1 MICVSRRPLA
11 GQPEDTRPSMFIAG
25 LIGWAADHPR
35 RVMWPPREPAET
47 RRCTVRPSR
56 PSSQGNHM
64 LAAEFG
70 TGQVFLS
77 MLFFFLFFILIWLV
91 IAIFADIFRSPDLSG
106 WAKALWVLFVI
117 VLPFLGVFSY
127 LIVRGHKMR
136 DYATAGTNRRDE
148 VYRMYVGDLTPRP

>member
-1 MICVSRRPLA
+1 
-11 GQPEDTRPSMFIAG
+11 
-25 LIGWAADHPR
+25 
-35 RVMWPPREPAET
+35 
-47 RRCTVRPSR
+47 
-56 PSSQGNHM
+56 M